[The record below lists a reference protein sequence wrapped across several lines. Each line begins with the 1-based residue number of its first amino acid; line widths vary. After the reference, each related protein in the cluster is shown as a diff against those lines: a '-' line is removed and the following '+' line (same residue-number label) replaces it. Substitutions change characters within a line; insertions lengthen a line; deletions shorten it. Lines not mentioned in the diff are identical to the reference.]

1 MICIKLPRKKALLSG
16 LVPVVIGLAFM
27 AIQTTGFAYDGI
39 AGPVEAPSSPTA
51 APFQQARGESELPW
65 LFAVYI
71 ITWAAFFGY
80 AFVMS
85 QRQREMRREIDI
97 LRRVITER
105 ESRTASGDPK

>member
-1 MICIKLPRKKALLSG
+1 MICTRFPLKKIILSG
-16 LVPVVIGLAFM
+16 LVPVAVWLAFL
-27 AIQTTGFAYDGI
+27 ASETAVFAYSGI
-39 AGPVEAPSSPTA
+39 TA
-51 APFQQARGESELPW
+51 MAEPIADPLEHTRGESELPW

-80 AFVMS
+80 TFVMS

-105 ESRTASGDPK
+105 ESRATSGDPE

>member
-1 MICIKLPRKKALLSG
+1 MICIRYPGKKALLSG
-16 LVPVVIGLAFM
+16 LVPVVVWLAFL
-27 AIQTTGFAYDGI
+27 ATQTTAFAYDRIVGL
-39 AGPVEAPSSPTA
+39 AEALPNSTA
-51 APFQQARGESELPW
+51 APLQQPRGESELPW

-80 AFVMS
+80 TFVMS

-105 ESRTASGDPK
+105 EIQVTSGDSE